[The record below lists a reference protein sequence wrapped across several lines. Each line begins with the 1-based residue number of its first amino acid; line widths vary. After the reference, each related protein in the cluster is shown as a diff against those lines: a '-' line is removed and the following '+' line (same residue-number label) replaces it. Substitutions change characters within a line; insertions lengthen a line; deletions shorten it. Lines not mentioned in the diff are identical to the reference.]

1 MLGWLVNNELER
13 MWKEAIV
20 AHVKS
25 RPILTEENSEN
36 VIANGPLGR
45 EAWIRGAR
53 TRSRGT
59 EQTNAVFSCEVL
71 GFDSCSV
78 VFTFRHVT
86 SRHWVTG
93 ARRSEGIYCLRL
105 QGSKCWTIRSLKM
118 RPRRCLET
126 SESDY
131 NDPVIRGHIAEERI
145 PQLHIPLIVGLYVF
159 YEGGY
164 RK

>member
-1 MLGWLVNNELER
+1 M
-13 MWKEAIV
+13 

-25 RPILTEENSEN
+25 QPIHVVTQENREN
-36 VIANGPLGR
+36 VISNGLLGR
-45 EAWIRGAR
+45 EALIRGAR

-59 EQTNAVFSCEVL
+59 EQTDAFLSCEVL
-71 GFDSCSV
+71 GFDSGAV

-93 ARRSEGIYCLRL
+93 ARHSEGTHCLRL
-105 QGSKCWTIRSLKM
+105 QGSNCWTIRSLKM

-126 SESDY
+126 SESNY
-131 NDPVIRGHIAEERI
+131 NDQVIRGHIPEEWI
-145 PQLHIPLIVGLYVF
+145 PQLHIPVIVGLYVL